1 MIESVSSR
9 GAQGGWGDWVYCVV
23 CYVGSLI
30 AVVILGLLLLIADM
44 KMAAYYEKKL
54 FKKGDRWWTK
64 D

>member
-1 MIESVSSR
+1 M
-9 GAQGGWGDWVYCVV
+9 YCVV